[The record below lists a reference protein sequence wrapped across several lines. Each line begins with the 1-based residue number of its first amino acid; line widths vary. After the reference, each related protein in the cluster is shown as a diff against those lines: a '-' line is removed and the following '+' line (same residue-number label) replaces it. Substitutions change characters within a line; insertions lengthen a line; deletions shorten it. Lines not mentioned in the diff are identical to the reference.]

1 MSVLLQDWQVYQCCH
16 PFFFKPPRHQQQNAL
31 QLLQK
36 RIVELLVLQCDG
48 CQKWNHRTC
57 NSGISRQAYRAAVQT
72 DTEIEWHCESCAV
85 KWSTPGE
92 PVAVSS
98 RLENSLSTSSEPLHS
113 PTIEVSWGPHSGQFL
128 KEQFEDSTVDGTIE
142 DSTEDPTIQEC
153 PVGEFP
159 VTYKIVEQDSKRA
172 K

>member
-1 MSVLLQDWQVYQCCH
+1 MTAIHLPAVTTLAPKLMMMDG
-16 PFFFKPPRHQQQNAL
+16 R
-31 QLLQK
+31 
-36 RIVELLVLQCDG
+36 ELNLGEGSTDI
-48 CQKWNHRTC
+48 KW
-57 NSGISRQAYRAAVQT
+57 ISRQAYRAAVQT